1 MKQQQE
7 VGTIVGSSVHLTGS
21 IKDSSDIVI
30 FGSVDGEVFS
40 DQKIVIEE
48 SAKVKGPITG
58 REIMV
63 SGTVNGTVTAK
74 ERLEVTPTGSIKGN
88 IETNALLIHSGAIFI
103 GKCNMPD
110 KKSDNPGEIAKED
123 FEAEIDLDE
132 ADEKLL
138 DKKNSNSEIDK
149 DKDEKEEE

>member
-1 MKQQQE
+1 MKQQE

-30 FGSVDGEVFS
+30 FGSVDGEVVS

-48 SAKVKGPITG
+48 SARVKGPVTG

-63 SGTVNGTVTAK
+63 SGIVSGTITAK
-74 ERLEVTPTGSIKGN
+74 ERLELTPTGSIKGN
-88 IETNALLIHSGAIFI
+88 IDTSTLLIHSGATFI

-110 KKSDNPGEIAKED
+110 KKGEGMQDLAKED
-123 FEAEIDLDE
+123 FETEID
-132 ADEKLL
+132 
-138 DKKNSNSEIDK
+138 SEENAQAQKQKED
-149 DKDEKEEE
+149 KEED

>member
-1 MKQQQE
+1 MKTQE

-30 FGSVDGEVFS
+30 FGSVDGEISS

-58 REIMV
+58 REILV
-63 SGTVNGTVTAK
+63 SGTINGTIVAK
-74 ERLEVTPTGSIKGN
+74 ERLELSPTGSIKGN
-88 IETNALLIHSGAIFI
+88 IDTQSLLIHSGAVFI

-110 KKSDNPGEIAKED
+110 KKGDGVQDISKED
-123 FEAEIDLDE
+123 FETEIDSEELE
-132 ADEKLL
+132 AD
-138 DKKNSNSEIDK
+138 DVKKK
-149 DKDEKEEE
+149 D

>member
-1 MKQQQE
+1 MKQQE

-30 FGSVDGEVFS
+30 FGSVDGEVSS

-58 REIMV
+58 REILV
-63 SGTVNGTVTAK
+63 SGTITGTVTAK
-74 ERLEVTPTGSIKGN
+74 ERLELSPTGSIKGN
-88 IETNALLIHSGAIFI
+88 IDTNTLLIHSGATFI

-110 KKSDNPGEIAKED
+110 KKGGETTELAKED
-123 FEAEIDLDE
+123 FETEID
-132 ADEKLL
+132 
-138 DKKNSNSEIDK
+138 SEE
-149 DKDEKEEE
+149 EKEEEEKKED